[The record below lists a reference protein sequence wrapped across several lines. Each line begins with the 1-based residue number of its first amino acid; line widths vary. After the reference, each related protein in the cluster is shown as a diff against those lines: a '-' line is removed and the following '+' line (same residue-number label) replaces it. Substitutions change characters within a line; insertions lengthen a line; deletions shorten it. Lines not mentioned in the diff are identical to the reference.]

1 MMTEEVRL
9 FTKYGPEIR
18 EAAERV
24 HADWPSVAEA
34 DDLARDLALKLFDD
48 ERFTALDTM
57 PEYRRKKYLVDQ
69 ARALVASEVADF
81 EFATGNSLYS
91 VGEVRYLL
99 KSGAL
104 INSRTKITGNLPDLD
119 EGCRYLARV
128 LPVYS
133 RLIYAEFVYGNT
145 APVDRDVIEAAVR
158 ALTDCMN
165 NINQGRK
172 VHV

>member
-1 MMTEEVRL
+1 MTEEVRL

-18 EAAERV
+18 EAADRV
-24 HADWPSVAEA
+24 AQDWPSVTDTE
-34 DDLARDLALKLFDD
+34 DLARDLALKLFDE
-48 ERFTALDTM
+48 ERFPVLDTM
-57 PEYRRKKYLVDQ
+57 PEYRRKKYLVDE
-69 ARALVASEVADF
+69 ARALVAAEVADF

-91 VGEVRYLL
+91 VGEVRFLL
-99 KSGAL
+99 RSGAL
-104 INSRTKITGNLPDLD
+104 INSRIRITAQLPDLD

-133 RLIYAEFVYGNT
+133 RLIYAAFVYGNT
-145 APVDRDVIEAAVR
+145 GPVDKDVIEAAVR

>member
-9 FTKYGPEIR
+9 FTKYAPEIR
-18 EAAERV
+18 AAAERV
-24 HADWPSVAEA
+24 SQDWPSVTDTE
-34 DDLARDLALKLFDD
+34 DLARDLALKLFDED
-48 ERFTALDTM
+48 RFPVLDTM
-57 PEYRRKKYLVDQ
+57 PGYRRKKYLVDE
-69 ARALVASEVADF
+69 ARALVAAEVAEF
-81 EFATGNSLYS
+81 EYSTGNSLYS

-99 KSGAL
+99 NSGAL
-104 INSRTKITGNLPDLD
+104 INSRIRITAQLPDLD

-133 RLIYAEFVYGNT
+133 RLIYAAFVYGNT
-145 APVDRDVIEAAVR
+145 GPVDRDVTEAAVR